1 MLSAIESGAVDPVVP
16 FEGPAVL
23 AVDVLGDF
31 AAAFSYTWRA
41 GQAMQVAREI
51 TFARYSEG
59 GWSELRTNGSTG
71 TACHPPWDRQRTGF
85 GLFLGSQERFGFGY
99 VDLPALIASAGIYG
113 PGVVTVRASGWQ
125 ADGTPII
132 RDLPIQSHLGAF
144 IVLLDTRSDVDAI
157 PLGSSGQPVG
167 EPCPGRRRAH
177 PRIGN

>member
-1 MLSAIESGAVDPVVP
+1 MRSLERLWPVTPDPVRERHVSASSDGERLTRMAKWTDVAAAIESGAVDDPVVP

-99 VDLPALIASAGIYG
+99 VDLPALIA
-113 PGVVTVRASGWQ
+113 
-125 ADGTPII
+125 
-132 RDLPIQSHLGAF
+132 
-144 IVLLDTRSDVDAI
+144 
-157 PLGSSGQPVG
+157 
-167 EPCPGRRRAH
+167 
-177 PRIGN
+177 